1 MKDKTMA
8 IGLWIALALLA
19 ASIVLH
25 WAYDRLGETEDQI
38 IRDVKQ
44 TENY

>member
-25 WAYDRLGETEDQI
+25 FATDLFGGTEDVI
-38 IRDVKQ
+38 IQNVKR

>member
-8 IGLWIALALLA
+8 IGLWMALALLA
-19 ASIVLH
+19 ASIVLG
-25 WAYDRLGETEDQI
+25 WAYGELGETEEQI

-44 TENY
+44 TEHY

>member
-8 IGLWIALALLA
+8 IGLWVALAMLA
-19 ASIVLH
+19 ASIVMN
-25 WAYDRLGETEDQI
+25 WAIEQLGETEDHI
-38 IRDVKQ
+38 IRDVKR